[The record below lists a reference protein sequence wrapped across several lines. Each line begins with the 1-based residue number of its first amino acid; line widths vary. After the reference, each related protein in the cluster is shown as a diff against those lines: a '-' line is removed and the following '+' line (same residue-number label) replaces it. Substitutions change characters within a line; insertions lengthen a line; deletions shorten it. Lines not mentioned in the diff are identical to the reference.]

1 MSQADRYISADY
13 LKTIRH
19 FFSSEVRLKAIR
31 WFCLLIGLL
40 LTLNGLNVLNSFV
53 GRDFMTAISDRR
65 PRQFVTYAFVY
76 AGVFACLTVADAFY
90 RFSEERL
97 RLLWRT
103 WLTGSLIDRYMSND
117 TFYRLQTNVEIDNP
131 DERIT
136 EDVKS
141 YTQTTLSFFLLSLNA
156 LITSLAFLG
165 VLWSITPRL
174 VIAAVVYAG
183 AGSAA
188 AIILGRPL
196 VRLANLQLRKEADLR
211 YHLIQTRETAE
222 TIATMRAERPGAQ
235 LPAPTLGRG
244 RRQ

>member
-1 MSQADRYISADY
+1 M
-13 LKTIRH
+13 
-19 FFSSEVRLKAIR
+19 
-31 WFCLLIGLL
+31 IGLL
-40 LTLNGLNVLNSFV
+40 LTLNRLNVVNSYV

-65 PRQFVTYAFVY
+65 PRQFVTFAFLY
-76 AGVFACLTVADAFY
+76 AGVFGCSTVAGAFY

-103 WLTGSLIDRYMSND
+103 WLTGLLDRYMSND
-117 TFYRLQTNVEIDNP
+117 TFYRLQTKVEIDNP

-141 YTQTTLSFFLLSLNA
+141 YTQTTLSFVLLSFNA

-174 VIAAVVYAG
+174 VVAAVIYAG

-188 AIILGRPL
+188 TILLGRPL
-196 VRLANLQLRKEADLR
+196 VRLANLQLKKGLFSKVC
-211 YHLIQTRETAE
+211 
-222 TIATMRAERPGAQ
+222 G
-235 LPAPTLGRG
+235 
-244 RRQ
+244 